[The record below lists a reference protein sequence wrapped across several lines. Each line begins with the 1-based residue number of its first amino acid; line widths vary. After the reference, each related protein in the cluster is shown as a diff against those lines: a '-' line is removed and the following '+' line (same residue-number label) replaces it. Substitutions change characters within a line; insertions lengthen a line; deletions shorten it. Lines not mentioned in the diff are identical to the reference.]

1 MDSRAVLA
9 NFGKLQDVIN
19 HLLTSQRELT
29 ARANKAE
36 ATAAATALLR
46 QTLEE
51 QQAALGSHER
61 ATAEQIASLQ
71 QDVASA
77 SVALKVQGAAAAAME
92 GSSRQVRDQ
101 IAQLWVRSGEIERE
115 LPKLRRE
122 VADTQLRVDSR
133 FASVGL
139 NGSAVLGPTNFRGR
153 IVIVGAGV
161 ISSVAA
167 SMLGAVTDVRAM
179 LPVKRVVQ
187 RTETTFRAS
196 FLVDTGLPGT
206 YFTQTTIDA
215 LGLNVADN
223 QSVFW

>member
-1 MDSRAVLA
+1 MQLS
-9 NFGKLQDVIN
+9 VIARKRLRTQQN
-19 HLLTSQRELT
+19 ESYVVYNKTPGISHLDNDGRCAIQ
-29 ARANKAE
+29 
-36 ATAAATALLR
+36 
-46 QTLEE
+46 QTL
-51 QQAALGSHER
+51 L
-61 ATAEQIASLQ
+61 

-161 ISSVAA
+161 IRSVAA

-179 LPVKRVVQ
+179 LPVKRVVH